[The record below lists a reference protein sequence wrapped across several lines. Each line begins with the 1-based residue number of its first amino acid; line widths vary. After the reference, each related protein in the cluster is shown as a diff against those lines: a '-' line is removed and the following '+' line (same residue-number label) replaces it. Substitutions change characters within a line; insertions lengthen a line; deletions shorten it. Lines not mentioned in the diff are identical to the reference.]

1 MKHYTKI
8 LPGLFFLLIGF
19 NAFALDVKLTPKK
32 DYIDV
37 RHDESE
43 IRVQRIQDQSHTLTG
58 SFSKTSRKCPPFC
71 SQPINV
77 AEGVRTVGEVE
88 IFNFMEKQMKKGT
101 GVIVD
106 ARLPSWHKKGT
117 IPGSINIPFTV
128 FNKSKD
134 SSELISAMKSLN
146 VERRK
151 KLVKEDFVDNLYRL
165 VGSKKEVN
173 QTWDYSNA
181 HEVIVW
187 CNGPWCG
194 QSPRAIRN
202 LLTHGY
208 PAEKIYYYRGGMQ
221 MWQLMGILTVK

>member
-8 LPGLFFLLIGF
+8 LSGLLLLFISF
-19 NAFALDVKLTPKK
+19 SAFSLDVKLTPKR
-32 DYIDV
+32 DYIDIL
-37 RHDESE
+37 HKGGE
-43 IRVQRIQDQSHTLTG
+43 IRVQRIQDQLHVLTG
-58 SFSKTSRKCPPFC
+58 GFSKTSRKCPPFC
-71 SQPINV
+71 AQPINV
-77 AEGVRTVGEVE
+77 APGVKTVGEVE
-88 IFNFMEKQMKKGT
+88 IFDFMEKQMKNGA

-128 FNKSKD
+128 LGKSKD
-134 SSELISAMKSLN
+134 SAELIAAMKSLN
-146 VERRK
+146 VIRRK
-151 KLVKEDFVDNLYRL
+151 SLVKEGFVDSLYRL
-165 VGSKKEVN
+165 VGSKREIN

-181 HEVIVW
+181 YEIIVW

-202 LLTHGY
+202 LLAHGY

-221 MWQLMGILTVK
+221 MWQVMGLLTIQ

>member
-8 LPGLFFLLIGF
+8 LSGLLLLFISF
-19 NAFALDVKLTPKK
+19 NAFSLDVKLTPKR
-32 DYIDV
+32 DYIDIV
-37 RHDESE
+37 HKGAE
-43 IRVQRIQDQSHTLTG
+43 IRVQRIQDQSHVLSG
-58 SFSKTSRKCPPFC
+58 GFSKTSRKCPPFC
-71 SQPINV
+71 AQPINI
-77 AEGVRTVGEVE
+77 APGVKTVGEVE
-88 IFNFMEKQMKKGT
+88 IFDFMEKQMKNGS

-128 FNKSKD
+128 LGKSKD
-134 SSELISAMKSLN
+134 SSELIAAMKSLN
-146 VERRK
+146 VSRRK
-151 KLVKEDFVDNLYRL
+151 GLVKEGFVDGLYRL
-165 VGSKKEVN
+165 VGSKREIN

-181 HEVIVW
+181 YEIIVW

-202 LLTHGY
+202 LLANGY

-221 MWQLMGILTVK
+221 MWQIMGLMTVK